1 VRWRDR
7 EWQATAVVVVGTAVV
22 FAWQTVRRIVGTRRG
37 DDPWQTGDW
46 LIDYA
51 AGPVRRDLIGTLL
64 GLLPGAEPA
73 RWALVGIQTACY
85 AVIFAVAVALFLRSR
100 RRSGWVP
107 VVLSPAFL
115 LFGMFDF
122 PGSNRKEI
130 LGLTALAGLLWLA
143 SCAARPNAAR
153 PNAEGAALAA
163 ACAVYGLAVF
173 SHELNVLLLPALL
186 VAVGMLRRHRSDAA
200 TAVRRTRIV
209 LCALAVAGAAMAVA
223 GAAMAVAAPGDA
235 EAAETICADVT
246 ARGFDP
252 EVCTGAI
259 RALGADLGEA
269 RDGTY
274 LRRFSATYVP
284 LLALGALP
292 LIAVPWVRRHWRLVV
307 GQTVAILALSA
318 LAHDH
323 GRWIALAATTISLLA
338 LAGTSDGTSDGE
350 GPPRSLP
357 VLASVAFVVAWRLPH
372 ACISE
377 CDPTIWMRL
386 GTLV

>member
-1 VRWRDR
+1 MRWRDR
-7 EWQATAVVVVGTAVV
+7 EWQATVVVIVGTAVV
-22 FAWQTVRRIVGTRRG
+22 FAWQTVRRIVGTHRG

-46 LIDYA
+46 LINYA
-51 AGPVRRDLIGTLL
+51 AGPVRRGLIGTLL

-85 AVIFAVAVALFLRSR
+85 ATIFAGAVTLFLRST

-107 VVLSPAFL
+107 LVLSPAFV

-122 PGSNRKEI
+122 PGSHRKEI
-130 LGLTALAGLLWLA
+130 LGLAALAGLLWVA
-143 SCAARPNAAR
+143 TRSTTHPRR
-153 PNAEGAALAA
+153 DGAALAA
-163 ACAVYGLAVF
+163 TCALYGLAVF

-186 VAVGMLRRHRSDAA
+186 VALGLLRRHRPDAA
-200 TAVRRTRIV
+200 GAVRRCRIV
-209 LCALAVAGAAMAVA
+209 LCALAVAG
-223 GAAMAVAAPGDA
+223 GAMAVAAPGDA
-235 EAAETICADVT
+235 ATAETICADVT

-252 EVCTGAI
+252 EVCDGAI

-269 RDGTY
+269 REGTY

-292 LIAVPWVRRHWRLVV
+292 LIAVPWVRRHWRLVI

-323 GRWIALAATTISLLA
+323 GRWIALAASTVSLLA
-338 LAGTSDGTSDGE
+338 LAGTSDGDR
-350 GPPRSLP
+350 PPRSLP